1 MSSQTS
7 ELENVKIGE
16 AAFQRF
22 TAQLKALGFTVSEDH
37 GIDPA
42 TGMVA
47 YMSVTVDN
55 AKINWI
61 EAQAVFAQINAANIM
76 IGVGS
81 SLRRDLY
88 LGVNNGS
95 IKLHDFGFRGRQ

>member
-1 MSSQTS
+1 MGNQTA
-7 ELENVKIGE
+7 NIQTGE

-22 TAQLKALGFTVSEDH
+22 AAQLKALGFNVSEDH

-47 YMSVTVDN
+47 YMSVTIGDT
-55 AKINWI
+55 KINWV
-61 EAQAVFAQINAANIM
+61 EAQAAFVQINAANIM

-88 LGVNNGS
+88 TAVNNGS